1 MQGKVSKKKVTN
13 NAWVTWTL
21 FIFFPLVTHSLCQAS
36 NHSMAQQA
44 KQAAQR
50 LGGMFPKGSG
60 KGIGG
65 AAGAIIT
72 LGALGYGINASLFNG
87 NYGCAFFLVRK
98 KKTLLLNTLHYS

>member
-1 MQGKVSKKKVTN
+1 
-13 NAWVTWTL
+13 
-21 FIFFPLVTHSLCQAS
+21 
-36 NHSMAQQA
+36 MAQQA

-98 KKTLLLNTLHYS
+98 KKLLLNTLHYSRWWSPCYQVHSSFWRPKQDLQ

>member
-1 MQGKVSKKKVTN
+1 
-13 NAWVTWTL
+13 
-21 FIFFPLVTHSLCQAS
+21 
-36 NHSMAQQA
+36 MAQQA

-50 LGGMFPKGSG
+50 LGGMFPQGSG

-87 NYGCAFFLVRK
+87 KFDCAFF
-98 KKTLLLNTLHYS
+98 TLGPC

>member
-1 MQGKVSKKKVTN
+1 
-13 NAWVTWTL
+13 
-21 FIFFPLVTHSLCQAS
+21 
-36 NHSMAQQA
+36 MAQQA

-72 LGALGYGINASLFNG
+72 LGALGYGINASLFNVDG
-87 NYGCAFFLVRK
+87 GHRAIKYTRLFGVQNKSTMKELISSFPGSKPPLSTMSEPNLAMLR
-98 KKTLLLNTLHYS
+98 L